1 MAPVQERQL
10 SLDPTKAVRELLSCC
25 SVARTANFT
34 QAPRV
39 LMKQALA
46 EVLEE
51 LVGSDL
57 KTSQIWGS
65 PGAPRPAPLALVR
78 VRTRPTQ
85 TRIEF

>member
-1 MAPVQERQL
+1 MAPVQEHQL
-10 SLDPTKAVRELLSCC
+10 SVDQTKAVRELLSCC